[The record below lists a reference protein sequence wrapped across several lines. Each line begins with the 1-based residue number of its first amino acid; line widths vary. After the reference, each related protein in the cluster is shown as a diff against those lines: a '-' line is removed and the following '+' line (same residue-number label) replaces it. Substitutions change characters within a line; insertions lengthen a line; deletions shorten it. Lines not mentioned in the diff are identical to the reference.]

1 MTLVAKGELDE
12 MRHLYERYKGRIYSF
27 SLMMVRDKDLSRD
40 ITQEVFYKI
49 INSRHT
55 YKGMKFAPW
64 IYTIARNLCHDQFKL
79 RAKMIAHHSGQEH
92 LEDIVE
98 EKQESMGSDEL
109 LNQALNRL
117 SLEDKEMILM
127 SRFQKL
133 KYTEIAEVAN
143 TTVGAVKTRVHRAL
157 MKLKV
162 EYFKIENDDM

>member
-27 SLMMVRDKDLSRD
+27 SLMMLRDKDLSRD

-49 INSRHT
+49 IKSRDT

-79 RAKMIAHHSGQEH
+79 KTRMMAHHTEQEN
-92 LEDIVE
+92 LEDLLE

-117 SLEDKEMILM
+117 SLEDKELILM

-133 KYTEIAEVAN
+133 RYSEIADVFG
-143 TTVGAVKTRVHRAL
+143 TTVGAVKTRVHRAI

-162 EYFKIENDDM
+162 EYFKIDES